1 MKKVIVNRRHPDHPW
16 VFSNEVIR
24 AEDAS
29 AGAIVRVEE
38 HRRLVGTAFYNPHS
52 LIALRFISPT
62 GEDFDENFIRNKLR
76 SARPR
81 RNGLGESFRLVFSEC
96 DGLPGLIV
104 DKYEKYF
111 VVQVNCR
118 GMESYKETVY
128 KILTEE
134 FSPGGIYEKADEPLR
149 GLEGLEAVNRVVFGE
164 IPDRVEIEQ
173 DGIKFLVDIKGGQK
187 TGFFFDQ
194 RANRRQV
201 RELGRGDILDCFCY
215 TGGFSLYAADR
226 GDVLGLDTSEPA
238 LENAR
243 RNAELNGRRC
253 RFENADVLAALRGFV
268 NEKRSFDT
276 IILDPPS
283 FTKSR
288 KKKFDALRGYKE
300 INLRAMRLL
309 RDGGLLVTASCS
321 YHINRYDFL
330 TMLRDAAA
338 DARCRLVVEH
348 EGHPAPDHPIL
359 LGFPE
364 SDYLKA
370 FFLIKRG
377 SG

>member
-24 AEDAS
+24 AEDTS

-38 HRRLVGTAFYNPHS
+38 RRRLVGTAFYNPHS
-52 LIALRFISPT
+52 LIALRIISDT
-62 GEDFDENFIRNKLR
+62 GEEWGEDLIRKRIRAAAALR
-76 SARPR
+76 KD
-81 RNGLGESFRLVFSEC
+81 LGASGRLVYSES

-104 DKYEKYF
+104 DRYQD
-111 VVQVNCR
+111 VLVAQVNCL
-118 GMESYKETVY
+118 GMEKYKAAVF
-128 KILTEE
+128 KVLAEE
-134 FSPGGIYEKADEPLR
+134 ISPRGIYEKADPALR
-149 GLEGLEAVNRVVFGE
+149 GLEGLDAEDRVVQGE
-164 IPDRVEIEQ
+164 IPDRVEIDQ
-173 DGIKFLVDIKGGQK
+173 DGVRFLVDIKGGQK

-194 RANRRQV
+194 RANRRMV
-201 RELGRGDILDCFCY
+201 GELAKGKVLDAFCY
-215 TGGFSLYAADR
+215 TGGFTLYCRRADN
-226 GDVLGLDTSEPA
+226 VLGLDSSAAA
-238 LENAR
+238 LELAR
-243 RNAELNGRRC
+243 KNAELNARPC
-253 RFENADVLAALRGFV
+253 RFENADVPETLRRFV
-268 NEKRSFDT
+268 NEKLQFDT

-309 RDGGLLVTASCS
+309 RDGGRLFTASCS

-338 DARCRLVVEH
+338 DAKDRFYFER
-348 EGHPAPDHPIL
+348 EGRPAPDHPVL

-364 SDYLKA
+364 SDYLK
-370 FFLIKRG
+370 FFCLVKRPA
-377 SG
+377 S